1 MQINPPYQRQSI
13 LAAIVDDSEDAIIS
27 KSLESRITSW
37 NKAAERIF
45 GYTEQEMIGELIYKL
60 IPPERHKEE
69 IEIIRQLKA
78 GNRIEHFETVRLTK
92 SGRRLQISLT
102 VSPIRDSTGKV
113 IGAAKIARDITRK
126 KQYEESLNLINELG
140 KSINAQLN
148 VNVVLQ
154 IVSDAATRMSNAAFG
169 FFLYNNVNSAGE
181 NVLTSA
187 VSGTLSDKQEDFK
200 VFARPS
206 TIFQSAF
213 NGSKVVR
220 SRDIRDDQHF
230 GPHAI
235 KVNLAEQQQQMVSY
249 MAVPVVSRGGFIAGG
264 LFFGHPE
271 PGVFNEEH
279 ENLVLA
285 IAAQAAIALDNARMY
300 EEVNTLN
307 AKKDQFISFASHE
320 LKTPLTTLKGYL
332 QLGHKNKMS
341 LADIY
346 PKVEKQ
352 INRLEEIITDLL
364 DVSLISAGKF
374 EISISKTNI
383 ADIIALS
390 IDSLMLQKHHLNIQ
404 NPLNALEV
412 WVDKAKM
419 VQVLTNMLTNAAKY
433 SANDSTIWLNT
444 SLADG
449 QVLISVRDEGMGI
462 PSQHLKDI
470 FNQFYRVS
478 HPSSKAKGAGLG
490 LYISK
495 EILEAHSGKIWA
507 ESVVGEGSTFYIQF
521 PATHNS

>member
-1 MQINPPYQRQSI
+1 MQINPLYQRQSI

-27 KSLESRITSW
+27 KSLDSRVTSW

-60 IPPERHKEE
+60 IPPERYSEE
-69 IEIIRQLKA
+69 VEIIRQLKA
-78 GNRIEHFETVRLTK
+78 GNRVEHFETVRLAK

-126 KQYEESLNLINELG
+126 KHYEESLNLIHELG

-148 VNVVLQ
+148 VNVILQ
-154 IVSDAATRMSNAAFG
+154 IVSDAATRISNAAFG
-169 FFLYNNVNSAGE
+169 FFLYNNVNNHGE
-181 NVLTSA
+181 SVLIST
-187 VSGTLSDKQEDFK
+187 VSGSLTDKQEEFK

-213 NGSKVVR
+213 NGSKVIR
-220 SRDIRDDQHF
+220 SRDIRDDQHN
-230 GPHAI
+230 GHLAI
-235 KVNLAEQQQQMVSY
+235 KLNLAGQQEQMVSY

-300 EEVNTLN
+300 EEVNALN

-332 QLGHKNKMS
+332 QLGHKNNMS
-341 LADIY
+341 VTDIY

-352 INRLEEIITDLL
+352 IGRLEEIITDLL
-364 DVSLISAGKF
+364 DISLINAGKF
-374 EISISKTNI
+374 QIIRSKSNI
-383 ADIIALS
+383 AEIISLS
-390 IDSLMLQKHHLNIQ
+390 IDSVMLQKHHLHIQ
-404 NPLNALEV
+404 NPLNDLEI
-412 WVDKAKM
+412 WVDKPKM
-419 VQVLTNMLTNAAKY
+419 VQVITNLLTNAAKY
-433 SANDSTIWLNT
+433 SAIGSAIWLKT
-444 SLADG
+444 SLDNG
-449 QVLISVRDEGMGI
+449 QVLISVKDEGMGI
-462 PSQHLKDI
+462 PSHHLKDI

-478 HPSSKAKGAGLG
+478 HPSSKAQGAGLG

-507 ESVVGEGSTFYIQF
+507 ESAVGKGSTFYIQF
-521 PATHNS
+521 PAIHNH